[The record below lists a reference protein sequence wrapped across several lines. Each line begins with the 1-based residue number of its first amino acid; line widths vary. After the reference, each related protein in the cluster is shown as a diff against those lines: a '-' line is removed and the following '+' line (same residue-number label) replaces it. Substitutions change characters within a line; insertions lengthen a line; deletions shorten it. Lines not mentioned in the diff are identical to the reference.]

1 MKTAVLGSGNGGC
14 AAAFDFASHGHEVR
28 LVDLESFPEQ
38 IEAVAANGGIRCEG
52 DLEGFAPIAYSG
64 HDFERALEGA
74 ELIFAVGP
82 AFSTEPFASACRPF
96 LTAGQTVIVCPSSC
110 GGALAFKRAAG
121 LEVRDRSITIADT
134 STLPYAVR
142 IVGPGRI
149 YIYLKLRGSL
159 SLAAVPA
166 SDTPAVLAKVADTYP
181 DMIAAESVLFTALAN
196 ANPVIHPAV
205 SLGNAA
211 QIERSGGDLLFYEEG
226 TTPAVA
232 RLIEAV
238 DAERRALGACLGL
251 TILSDPESGVLQG
264 YMTEATYYPGYMT
277 APGFKGIKAQP
288 RLDHR
293 YFNEDVGFGLVFYH
307 SLGRQLGVPTP
318 VSDAIITVVS
328 VMMGRDYLAEGART
342 TESLGIAGLSAAEL
356 RQSVA

>member
-1 MKTAVLGSGNGGC
+1 VS
-14 AAAFDFASHGHEVR
+14 
-28 LVDLESFPEQ
+28 LVDFKSFPEQ
-38 IEAVAANGGIRCEG
+38 IEAIAANGGIRSEG
-52 DLEGFAPIAYSG
+52 DLKGFAPIAYSG
-64 HDFERALEGA
+64 HDFERALHDA

-82 AFSTEPFASACRPF
+82 AFSTEPFAFACRPF
-96 LTAGQTVIVCPSSC
+96 LSAGQTVIVCPSSC
-110 GGALAFKRAAG
+110 GGALAFKRAAE
-121 LEVRDRSITIADT
+121 LDVRDTSIRVADT

-142 IVGPGRI
+142 VVGPGLI
-149 YIYLKLRGSL
+149 HVFLKLKGGL

-166 SDTPAVLAKVADTYP
+166 GETAGVLSMVADTYP

-205 SLGNAA
+205 TLGNSA

-232 RLIEAV
+232 RLMEAV
-238 DAERRALGACLGL
+238 DGERRALGACLGL

-277 APGFKGIKAQP
+277 APGFRGIKAQP
-288 RLDHR
+288 LLDHR

-307 SLGRQLGVPTP
+307 HVGRQLGVPTR
-318 VSDAIITVVS
+318 S
-328 VMMGRDYLAEGART
+328 RT
-342 TESLGIAGLSAAEL
+342 PSSSWP
-356 RQSVA
+356 R

>member
-1 MKTAVLGSGNGGC
+1 MKTVVLGSGNGGC
-14 AAAFDFASHGHEVR
+14 AAAFDFASHGHDVS
-28 LVDLESFPEQ
+28 LVDFESFPEQ
-38 IEAVAANGGIRCEG
+38 IEAIAASGGIRSDG
-52 DLEGFAPIAYSG
+52 DLKGFAPIAYSG
-64 HDFERALEGA
+64 HDFERALDGA

-82 AFSTEPFASACRPF
+82 AFSTEPFGATCRS
-96 LTAGQTVIVCPSSC
+96 LLAAGQTVIVCPSSC

-121 LEVRDRSITIADT
+121 LGVRDTAVKVADT

-142 IVGPGRI
+142 IIEPGRI
-149 YIYLKLRGSL
+149 HVFLKLKGGL

-166 SDTPAVLAKVADTYP
+166 SETPAVLAKVADTYP

-205 SLGNAA
+205 TLGNAA

-232 RLIEAV
+232 RLMEAV
-238 DAERRALGACLGL
+238 DGERRALGACLGL

-264 YMTEATYYPGYMT
+264 YMTESSYYPGYMT
-277 APGFKGIKAQP
+277 APGFRGIKAQS

-307 SLGRQLGVPTP
+307 HLGLQLGVPTP
-318 VSDAIITVVS
+318 VSDAIIAVAS
-328 VMMGRDYLAEGART
+328 VMMDRDYLAEAART
-342 TESLGIAGLSAAEL
+342 TASLGIAGLSAAEL
-356 RQSVA
+356 RRLVA